1 MSAFGGNLA
10 ETPRRGVSPRG
21 AARICAGDSKLDDV
35 RIFAFVRA
43 CLVAR
48 KLAHIASV
56 MCGAGGD
63 FPFGDDI
70 HAFAGRLDTGYVIRL
85 GRATTVTLLRSSRPR
100 SRACAARRPGWR
112 GRAGDGAASA
122 GSRRRCSTRHTR
134 CDAVTLCE
142 PRRAQPSELT

>member
-85 GRATTVTLLRSSRPR
+85 ERVTTVPFFAARGRARVPAPLGGLVGEDGLGTARHPPGRGG
-100 SRACAARRPGWR
+100 AARRGTQ
-112 GRAGDGAASA
+112 S
-122 GSRRRCSTRHTR
+122 
-134 CDAVTLCE
+134 
-142 PRRAQPSELT
+142 